1 MIDVLV
7 EKIKEIRPADQVS
20 FMLEVEK
27 DSIVA
32 FNRAMRSRDKDAL
45 VRILAAQL
53 ERTGFWLAEP
63 MIGIPSSVGAL
74 IPIPKIADTDLT
86 PRAYMF
92 RYFFENPDWGTR
104 LPTSYGK
111 MTRLMN
117 AYLAAAPDLQESLPY
132 YLGETPEGGCL
143 PWDPFIENLNSVSG
157 SHDESGLC
165 TILGNMAEYC
175 VRDTASSSSAAF
187 PVPNIGARKYAAMI
201 RGAVSGNVRPCDPW
215 YCESAMRD
223 EGHEAGLKAS
233 MEAGP

>member
-92 RYFFENPDWGTR
+92 RYFFENPEWGTR

-111 MTRLMN
+111 MTGLMN
-117 AYLAAAPDLQESLPY
+117 AYLSAAPDLQESLPY

-143 PWDPFIENLNSVSG
+143 PWDPFVENLNSVSE

-175 VRDTASSSSAAF
+175 VRDTMSSSPAAF
-187 PVPNIGARKYAAMI
+187 PVPNIGARKYAAMV
-201 RGAVSGNVRPCDPW
+201 RGAASGNVRISDPR

-223 EGHEAGLKAS
+223 EGYEAGLKAS
-233 MEAGP
+233 MEAVP